1 MKIGKWILGL
11 LAGIGGLL
19 AIILG
24 MKNGQSK
31 RQFNKAVKDNKKK
44 EQDIIKKEG
53 ALKNKNKKLNSDI
66 KKSNKEIKD
75 LKNKRSN
82 VKKNTKKLTDAD
94 EADKFLRNLNKEK
107 KNG

>member
-11 LAGIGGLL
+11 LAGIGTLL

-44 EQDIIKKEG
+44 ENDIIKKEG
-53 ALKNKNKKLNSDI
+53 ALKDKNKKIGKKI
-66 KKSNKEIKD
+66 KKTNTEIKD
-75 LKNKRSN
+75 LKEKRGK
-82 VKKNTKKLTDAD
+82 VKSKSKKFTDAK
-94 EADKFLRNLNKEK
+94 EADDFLRNLNKEK

>member
-11 LAGIGGLL
+11 LAGIGTLL

-31 RQFNKAVKDNKKK
+31 RQFNKAVKENKKK
-44 EQDIIKKEG
+44 EKEILAKEG
-53 ALKNKNKKLNSDI
+53 ALKDKNKKLNDNI
-66 KKSNKEIKD
+66 KKNNKEIKD
-75 LKNKRSN
+75 LKEKRGK
-82 VKKNTKKLTDAD
+82 VKGKSKKYSDAD

>member
-82 VKKNTKKLTDAD
+82 VKKNTNKLTDAD

>member
-31 RQFNKAVKDNKKK
+31 RQFNKTVKENKKK
-44 EQDIIKKEG
+44 EKEILAKEG
-53 ALKNKNKKLNSDI
+53 VLKDKNKKLGKDI
-66 KKSNKEIKD
+66 KKTNTEIKD
-75 LKNKRSN
+75 LKNKRNN
-82 VKKNTKKLTDAD
+82 VKSNTKKFTDAKK
-94 EADKFLRNLNKEK
+94 ADDFLRNLNKEK

>member
-11 LAGIGGLL
+11 LAGIGTLL

-31 RQFNKAVKDNKKK
+31 RQFNKSVKENKKK
-44 EQDIIKKEG
+44 EKEILAKEG
-53 ALKNKNKKLNSDI
+53 ALKDKNKKIGKKI
-66 KKSNKEIKD
+66 KKTNAEIKD
-75 LKNKRSN
+75 LKEKRGK
-82 VKKNTKKLTDAD
+82 VKGKSKKYSDAD

>member
-11 LAGIGGLL
+11 LAGIGTLL

-44 EQDIIKKEG
+44 EQDIIKKESIHPG
-53 ALKNKNKKLNSDI
+53 LSDI
-66 KKSNKEIKD
+66 LEEVYFVIESQE
-75 LKNKRSN
+75 KR
-82 VKKNTKKLTDAD
+82 
-94 EADKFLRNLNKEK
+94 
-107 KNG
+107 

>member
-11 LAGIGGLL
+11 LAGIGTLL

-44 EQDIIKKEG
+44 EKDIIRKEG
-53 ALKNKNKKLNSDI
+53 ALKEKNKKISKKI
-66 KKSNKEIKD
+66 KKTNTEIKD

-82 VKKNTKKLTDAD
+82 VKKNTKKVKDVK
-94 EADKFLRNLNKEK
+94 EADDFLRNLSKEK

>member
-44 EQDIIKKEG
+44 EKDIIKKEG
-53 ALKNKNKKLNSDI
+53 ALKDKNKKIGKKI
-66 KKSNKEIKD
+66 KKTNTEIKD
-75 LKNKRSN
+75 LKTKRSN
-82 VKKNTKKLTDAD
+82 VKKNTKKFTDAD

>member
-11 LAGIGGLL
+11 LAGIGTLL

-44 EQDIIKKEG
+44 ENDIIKKEG
-53 ALKNKNKKLNSDI
+53 ALKDKNKKIGKKI
-66 KKSNKEIKD
+66 KKTNTERKD
-75 LKNKRSN
+75 LKEKRGK
-82 VKKNTKKLTDAD
+82 VKSKSKKFTDAK
-94 EADKFLRNLNKEK
+94 EADDFLRNLNKEK

>member
-1 MKIGKWILGL
+1 M

-44 EQDIIKKEG
+44 EKDIIKKEG
-53 ALKNKNKKLNSDI
+53 ALKDKNKKI
-66 KKSNKEIKD
+66 KKKIKKTNTEIKD
-75 LKNKRSN
+75 LKAKRGK
-82 VKKNTKKLTDAD
+82 VKSKTKKFTDAK
-94 EADKFLRNLNKEK
+94 EADDFLRNLRKEK
-107 KNG
+107 NNG

>member
-44 EQDIIKKEG
+44 EKDIIKKDVVPVITPMGLDDEEIPYNINADTAAG
-53 ALKNKNKKLNSDI
+53 AIARSI
-66 KKSNKEIKD
+66 KSRR
-75 LKNKRSN
+75 LML
-82 VKKNTKKLTDAD
+82 LTDVEGLLD
-94 EADKFLRNLNKEK
+94 SNDK
-107 KNG
+107 

>member
-44 EQDIIKKEG
+44 EKDIIKKEG
-53 ALKNKNKKLNSDI
+53 ALKDKNKKI
-66 KKSNKEIKD
+66 KKKIKKTNTEIKD
-75 LKNKRSN
+75 LKAKRGK
-82 VKKNTKKLTDAD
+82 VKSKTKKFTDAK
-94 EADKFLRNLNKEK
+94 EADDFLRNLRKEK
-107 KNG
+107 NNG

>member
-53 ALKNKNKKLNSDI
+53 ALKDKNKKLGDDI
-66 KKSNKEIKD
+66 KKTNTDIKD
-75 LKNKRSN
+75 LKNKRNN
-82 VKKNTKKLTDAD
+82 VKGKTKKFTDAK
-94 EADKFLRNLNKEK
+94 EADDFLRNLNKEK

>member
-24 MKNGQSK
+24 AKNGQSK
-31 RQFNKAVKDNKKK
+31 RQFNKTVKENKKK
-44 EQDIIKKEG
+44 EKEILAKEG
-53 ALKNKNKKLNSDI
+53 VLKGKNKKLTDDI
-66 KKSNKEIKD
+66 KKTNTDIKD
-75 LKNKRSN
+75 LKEKRGK
-82 VKKNTKKLTDAD
+82 VKGNTKKFTDAKA
-94 EADKFLRNLNKEK
+94 ADDFLRNLNKEK